1 MSHKD
6 WYAEGLRFECS
17 GCGNCCRNHGGYS
30 YVYLNQN
37 EVAQISAHL
46 GLEQI
51 DFLSE
56 YCVPADGYI
65 SLRMDQPACP
75 FLDEG
80 NRCSIYSV
88 RPTQCR
94 TWPFWTEN
102 LNPST
107 WESEV
112 RTTCPGVGRGR
123 LFSAEEIAAIAR
135 TNDESCDD

>member
-37 EVAQISAHL
+37 EVAQISTHL
-46 GLEQI
+46 GLEQAE
-51 DFLSE
+51 FLEE

-102 LNPST
+102 LNPGT

-112 RTTCPGVGRGR
+112 RTTCPGVGKGP
-123 LFSAEEIAAIAR
+123 LFSAEEITAIAR